1 MLEKKPVEK
10 VGKKYNE
17 GEKDAGG
24 GGRVIKREIKTQRK
38 QKWVT
43 CRVSEK
49 RLKNANANAAQTLAT
64 QNCFMGVGS
73 RVGVAQITVECREL
87 EAE

>member
-1 MLEKKPVEK
+1 MLEKNLQRRSAKNTTRGRK
-10 VGKKYNE
+10 MQ
-17 GEKDAGG
+17 GG
-24 GGRVIKREIKTQRK
+24 GVVIKREIKTQRK